1 LRETGSKNVEN
12 RTHNIIVSN
21 VGKSIDMNQINSVI
35 PDTDF
40 GRYLASVTERDID
53 LLLLEE
59 FHVNNDFVAWFCS
72 ELGLHNVTA
81 AGAWHSLSDTDGES
95 DLVLRVLQDERHI
108 GILIENKVN
117 APAQHRQAERYH
129 LRGKRLVEEGKLDS
143 YRTVICA
150 PQCYISAPLSENDYQ
165 HRILYEAIEA
175 WFREQQGQGRRA
187 VWRRYVML
195 AAIDQGRRGYTM
207 AVNPAITKFHLAYW
221 TYLRQ
226 RHPTIQMARPKN
238 RGSKSTWI
246 ILKGINFPMGV
257 KLHHKFDQQ
266 VMELGFEKHR
276 VEEIL
281 AMKSDWPDD
290 IHPVQKGETASL
302 AIDIPA
308 IDMTLDLDTQWPGV
322 EKALESAYRLM
333 PYASLFR
340 HQV

>member
-1 LRETGSKNVEN
+1 MDR
-12 RTHNIIVSN
+12 
-21 VGKSIDMNQINSVI
+21 SISVT

-59 FHVNNDFVAWFCS
+59 FHVSNDFVTWFCS
-72 ELGLHNVTA
+72 ELGLRNVTA
-81 AGAWHSLSDTDGES
+81 AGAWHSVSDADGES
-95 DLVLRVLQDERHI
+95 DLLLRVLQEGSRI
-108 GILIENKVN
+108 GILIENKVS
-117 APAQHRQAERYH
+117 APAQYRQAERYH
-129 LRGKRLVEEGKLDS
+129 LRGGRLVEEGKLDS
-143 YRTVICA
+143 YGTVICA
-150 PQCYISAPLSENDYQ
+150 PERYLNSVGPETAYQ
-165 HRILYEAIEA
+165 HRISYEQIEA
-175 WFREQQGQGRRA
+175 RFKEQQEQGPRA
-187 VWRRYVML
+187 VWRHYVML

-207 AVNPAITKFHLAYW
+207 TVNAAITKFHLAYW

-226 RHPTIQMARPKN
+226 QHPGIQMAHPRN

-246 ILKGINFPMGV
+246 ILKGINFPRGV

-266 VMELGFEKHR
+266 VMELGFEKHTID
-276 VEEIL
+276 EIL
-281 AMKSDWPDD
+281 AVKSDWPDD

-308 IDMTLDLDTQWPGV
+308 IDMTLDLDTQLTGV

-333 PYASLFR
+333 QYASLFR

>member
-1 LRETGSKNVEN
+1 MDQ
-12 RTHNIIVSN
+12 
-21 VGKSIDMNQINSVI
+21 SISVA
-35 PDTDF
+35 PDADF

-59 FHVNNDFVAWFCS
+59 FHVSNDFVGWFCS

-95 DLVLRVLQDERHI
+95 DLVLRVLQEGRRI
-108 GILIENKVN
+108 GILIENKVS
-117 APAQHRQAERYH
+117 APAQYRQAERYH
-129 LRGKRLVEEGKLDS
+129 LRGRRFVAEGKLDS

-150 PQCYISAPLSENDYQ
+150 PARYLNAVGPETVYQ
-165 HRILYEAIEA
+165 HRILYEQIEA
-175 WFREQQGQGRRA
+175 RFREQQAQGPRA
-187 VWRRYVML
+187 IWRHYVML

-207 AVNPAITKFHLAYW
+207 AVNAAITKFHLAYW

-226 RHPTIQMARPKN
+226 RHPSIQMARPKN

-246 ILKGINFPMGV
+246 ILKGINFPRGV

-266 VMELGFEKHR
+266 VMELGFEKHT

-281 AMKSDWPDD
+281 AVKSDWPDD

-308 IDMTLDLDTQWPGV
+308 IDMTLDLDTQSAGV
-322 EKALESAYRLM
+322 EQALESAYRLIQ
-333 PYASLFR
+333 YASLFR

>member
-1 LRETGSKNVEN
+1 
-12 RTHNIIVSN
+12 
-21 VGKSIDMNQINSVI
+21 MNQINSVI

-59 FHVNNDFVAWFCS
+59 FHVNNDFVAWFCG
-72 ELGLHNVTA
+72 EIDLHNVIA

-95 DLVLRVLQDERHI
+95 DLVLRVLQEESRI

-117 APAQHRQAERYH
+117 APAQYRQAERYH

-150 PQCYISAPLSENDYQ
+150 PQCYISPPLPENDYQ
-165 HRILYEAIEA
+165 HRISYEDIET
-175 WFREQQGQGRRA
+175 WFRTQQGQGRRA

-207 AVNPAITKFHLAYW
+207 AVNPAITKFHLDYW
-221 TYLRQ
+221 KHLRL
-226 RHPTIQMARPKN
+226 RHPKIQMARPQG
-238 RGSKSTWI
+238 RGNGSTWI
-246 ILKGINFPMGV
+246 VLKGIGFPRGV
-257 KLHHKFDQQ
+257 KLSHKFDQQ
-266 VMELGFEKHR
+266 VMELGFEKR
-276 VEEIL
+276 TVDEIL
-281 AMKSDWPDD
+281 AVKSDWPDD
-290 IHPVQKGETASL
+290 IHPVQKGGTASL

-308 IDMTLDLDTQWPGV
+308 IDMTLDFGAQTTGI

-333 PYASLFR
+333 QYASLFT
-340 HQV
+340 HQST

>member
-1 LRETGSKNVEN
+1 
-12 RTHNIIVSN
+12 
-21 VGKSIDMNQINSVI
+21 MNQSISVA

-40 GRYLASVTERDID
+40 GRYLASVNERDID

-59 FHVNNDFVAWFCS
+59 FHVSNDFVAWFCS
-72 ELGLHNVTA
+72 KLGLHTVKA

-95 DLVLRVLQDERHI
+95 DLVLRVLQEGRRI
-108 GILIENKVN
+108 GILIENKVS
-117 APAQHRQAERYH
+117 APTQYRQAERYH
-129 LRGKRLVEEGKLDS
+129 LRGRRLVEEGKLDS

-150 PQCYISAPLSENDYQ
+150 PERYLNAVGPETAYQ
-165 HRILYEAIEA
+165 HRISYEKIEA

-187 VWRRYVML
+187 VWRHYVML

-207 AVNPAITKFHLAYW
+207 AVNATITKFHLAYW

-226 RHPTIQMARPKN
+226 RHPSIQMARPRA

-246 ILKGINFPMGV
+246 ILKGINFPRGV

-266 VMELGFEKHR
+266 VMELGFEKR
-276 VEEIL
+276 TVEDIL
-281 AMKSDWPDD
+281 AIKSDWPDD

-308 IDMTLDLDTQWPGV
+308 IDMTLDLDTQLSGV
-322 EKALESAYRLM
+322 EKALEAAYQLM
-333 PYASLFR
+333 QYASLFR